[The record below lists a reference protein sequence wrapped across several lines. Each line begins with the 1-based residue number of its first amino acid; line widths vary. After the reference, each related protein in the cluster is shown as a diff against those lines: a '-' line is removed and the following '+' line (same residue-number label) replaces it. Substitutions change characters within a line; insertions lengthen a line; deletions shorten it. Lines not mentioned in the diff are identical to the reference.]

1 MVTVVV
7 QIGTGTTGAHP
18 PHCGMSDNGSAYPS
32 QLAALIAARLR
43 ESSRELVARWLERI
57 TARVAVAPQRIFPTD
72 ELLNHVPLLIDGI
85 ADYVECSETELNAEL
100 PVAAK
105 AMELGALRHSQGFD
119 AYEILKELEI
129 LGGILFSFV
138 EAIAE
143 EDATGAQARD
153 FLVCWHRIGH
163 AIELIRQATM
173 THFLRLS
180 AKRVNERENRLRRF
194 NRMVSHELKNRVGA
208 IRGAGNL
215 LTEEWLEQSE
225 RVRFQNMILENSEE
239 LQRTLANLE
248 SLSRLETDSRLSRN
262 VLLPQATA
270 EAVRQLRKPA
280 DAKGVEII
288 IDEALPPVE
297 VDAAAVELCLVN
309 YVSNAIKYS
318 DPAKPQRWV
327 RIDGSFEVRGVEG
340 GKLVVRVRDNGLGV
354 PMPARERLFDRFYR
368 APETVT
374 EAEGT
379 GLGLSI
385 VRETAESFGGRAWAE
400 FPDTGETVF
409 AFSFPSRRE
418 EDAAAAGTRRP
429 EEAIS

>member
-1 MVTVVV
+1 MGDTD
-7 QIGTGTTGAHP
+7 
-18 PHCGMSDNGSAYPS
+18 SNYPGKVG
-32 QLAALIAARLR
+32 ALIASGLR
-43 ESSRELVARWLERI
+43 ESSTDLVRLWLERI
-57 TARVAVAPQRIFPTD
+57 SARVAVSPHRIFPTD
-72 ELLNHVPLLIDGI
+72 ELLNHVPILIDGI
-85 ADYVECSETELNAEL
+85 ADYVESPHVELDAEL

-129 LGGILFSFV
+129 LGGILFAFV
-138 EAIAE
+138 ERMAVDQSSAVE
-143 EDATGAQARD
+143 ARD

-180 AKRVNERENRLRRF
+180 AQRVNERETRLRRF

-208 IRGAGNL
+208 IRGAANL
-215 LTEEWLEQSE
+215 LREEWLEQSE

-248 SLSRLETDSRLSRN
+248 SLSRLETDARLSRN

-280 DAKGVEII
+280 DAKGVEIAI
-288 IDEALPPVE
+288 GDLPPVE

-309 YVSNAIKYS
+309 YISNAIKYS
-318 DPAKPQRWV
+318 DPAKSNRWV
-327 RIDGSFEVRGVEG
+327 RVEGTFQLRSVEG
-340 GKLVVRVRDNGLGV
+340 GKLIVRVRDNGLGV
-354 PMPARERLFDRFYR
+354 PQAAREKLFDRFYR
-368 APETVT
+368 AHSDTVT

-385 VRETAESFGGRAWAE
+385 VRETAESFGGQAWAE

-418 EDAAAAGTRRP
+418 EDAAAAGTRRA
-429 EEAIS
+429 EEVVSS